1 MLDTLSLIG
10 DRIIAYRPI
19 LRTLGISSTT
29 NGTLLA
35 SQLLYLYQQAGRQ
48 PFAVTDPELS
58 AQIGLSVDE
67 IRKARA
73 DLVKRLGAASFFRYE
88 VRGWERQGFYDVD
101 ADRINAI
108 THKPSQDSHSVNQ
121 PNGKTQSENPFGQ
134 STESIRSTDRA
145 HSVNG
150 PNASGQSTESSIY
163 KNLLEEI
170 KPEEDPL
177 KGPLPQPA
185 RAVSRKEGTNPRAL
199 GVSDRDLGLNP
210 KAKRDPE
217 RKDPFSAKKLPIEA
231 IPPDLLDCQELLPE
245 FWAGK
250 KGRRSE
256 RVFHRVC
263 AKLRQWTPEGRR
275 ESLEAA
281 IASGWGDVFP
291 PRNALPFGNGSSRRT
306 STQITHDSR
315 LQAGDLLRKHGLI

>member
-73 DLVKRLGAASFFRYE
+73 DLVKRLGDASFFRYE

-121 PNGKTQSENPFGQ
+121 PNGKPQSGSPFGQ
-134 STESIRSTDRA
+134 STESIRSSDRV

-150 PNASGQSTESSIY
+150 PKASGQSTESSIY

-170 KPEEDPL
+170 KPEEEPPL
-177 KGPLPQPA
+177 SPA
-185 RAVSRKEGTNPRAL
+185 EPAKAA
-199 GVSDRDLGLNP
+199 
-210 KAKRDPE
+210 KAKKPKTLFTPTED
-217 RKDPFSAKKLPIEA
+217 D
-231 IPPDLLDCQELLPE
+231 IPPALLPVAIDLLDFWESKGGRKTLLAWGRLLKELDKIQGDA
-245 FWAGK
+245 AGGTEVVRVQLQTGIQTGWQCVTHANWHK
-250 KGRRSE
+250 FGR
-256 RVFHRVC
+256 
-263 AKLRQWTPEGRR
+263 QGQ
-275 ESLEAA
+275 
-281 IASGWGDVFP
+281 G
-291 PRNALPFGNGSSRRT
+291 ALPFGNGSSRRT
-306 STQITHDSR
+306 STSITHDSR
-315 LQAGDLLRKHGLI
+315 IEAGDLLRSHGLI

>member
-35 SQLLYLYQQAGRQ
+35 SQLLYHYQQAGRQ

-73 DLVKRLGAASFFRYE
+73 DLVKRLGDASFFRYE
-88 VRGWERQGFYDVD
+88 VRGWERLGFYDVD
-101 ADRINAI
+101 DDRINAI
-108 THKPSQDSHSVNQ
+108 THKPSQGTHSVNQ
-121 PNGKTQSENPFGQ
+121 PNGRTQSKSPSGQ
-134 STESIRSTDRA
+134 LTESIRSTDRA

-150 PNASGQSTESSIY
+150 PKASGQPTETSIS

-170 KPEEDPL
+170 KPEEET
-177 KGPLPQPA
+177 PLPPSLKA
-185 RAVSRKEGTNPRAL
+185 E
-199 GVSDRDLGLNP
+199 P
-210 KAKRDPE
+210 KKP
-217 RKDPFSAKKLPIEA
+217 KDPFAAKKLPLDR
-231 IPPDLLDCQELLPE
+231 IPADLLDCQELLLE

-250 KGRRSE
+250 KGARTE
-256 RVFHRVC
+256 RVFNRVC
-263 AKLRQWTPEGRR
+263 AKLRPCSPEVRR
-275 ESLEAA
+275 EALSTA
-281 IASGWGDVFP
+281 IASKWGDVFP
-291 PRNALPFGNGSSRRT
+291 RPQPALGSASGSSRRT
-306 STQITHDSR
+306 STTITQD
-315 LQAGDLLRKHGLI
+315 AGLRVGEILRAAGLG

>member
-35 SQLLYLYQQAGRQ
+35 SQLLYHYQQAGRQ

-73 DLVKRLGAASFFRYE
+73 DLVKRLGDASYFTYE

-101 ADRINAI
+101 DDRINAI
-108 THKPSQDSHSVNQ
+108 THKPSQGTHPVNQ
-121 PNGKTQSENPFGQ
+121 PNGKTQSGNPSGQ

-150 PNASGQSTESSIY
+150 PKASGQSTESSIS

-170 KPEEDPL
+170 KPEEET
-177 KGPLPQPA
+177 PLPPSPEA
-185 RAVSRKEGTNPRAL
+185 E
-199 GVSDRDLGLNP
+199 P
-210 KAKRDPE
+210 KKP
-217 RKDPFSAKKLPIEA
+217 KDPFAAKKLPIEA

-245 FWAGK
+245 FWEVK
-250 KGRRSE
+250 KGVRSQ
-256 RVFHRVC
+256 RVFNRVC
-263 AKLRQWTPEGRR
+263 ANLRQWTPEARR
-275 ESLEAA
+275 QALESA
-281 IASGWGDVFP
+281 IASKWGDVFQP
-291 PRNALPFGNGSSRRT
+291 KGALGLPNGSSRRT
-306 STQITHDSR
+306 STTITHDSR
-315 LQAGDLLRKHGLI
+315 LQVGEFLRANGLA